1 MPDTNQQMA
10 KSSSGSSI
18 PNATKLYAT
27 LRYLAGGS
35 FHDICFAWGIAKSS
49 FFDPEKGVLWPA
61 IKAIDESFFIGL
73 PINDEMKLVQMARE
87 FTEYTKGELHGC
99 VTAVDG

>member
-49 FFDPEKGVLWPA
+49 FLTLKKVYYGQLSKQLTNHFLLVYRLM
-61 IKAIDESFFIGL
+61 
-73 PINDEMKLVQMARE
+73 MK
-87 FTEYTKGELHGC
+87 
-99 VTAVDG
+99 